1 MKQLLLLSL
10 FCFLLSSPVLAAKLE
25 TVNVTAD
32 GSTLLTVIKRQAT
45 SELSKLTVYATGTW
59 GGGTL
64 KLQWSPDGGV
74 TKFDLKDKV
83 YSVPTLSANGY
94 IPGIEFTK
102 PNMTSTVYL
111 YAVLSGSTTPNLT
124 IGVID
129 NN

>member
-1 MKQLLLLSL
+1 MKKLLLLSL
-10 FCFLLSSPVLAAKLE
+10 FCLLLSSPVSAAKLE
-25 TVNVTAD
+25 PVSITAN
-32 GSTLLTVIKRQAT
+32 GAVLLTTIKRQSAPD
-45 SELSKLTVYATGTW
+45 LSKLTVYATGTW
-59 GGGTL
+59 GSGTL
-64 KLQWSPDGGV
+64 KLQWSPDKGA

-102 PNMTSTVYL
+102 PNMTSTVQL
-111 YAVLSGSTTPNLT
+111 YAVLTGATDPDLS